1 MSVKLR
7 LRRMGKKKQP
17 FYRIVAIDSKS
28 RRDGGYIEKLGHYNP
43 LTNPEEIVIDR
54 EKAIKWL
61 DCGAIPSDTV
71 KSFFRHNGIIL
82 EWDLRRKGFEAER
95 IAEELKKWEV
105 LQLERQKRRE
115 AKAAMAKR
123 DKGPVEEE
131 LPKQEIAEES
141 QPAQDAPAP
150 AE

>member
-1 MSVKLR
+1 
-7 LRRMGKKKQP
+7 MGKKKQP

-28 RRDGGYIEKLGHYNP
+28 RRDGEYIEKLGHYNP
-43 LTNPEEIVIDR
+43 LTNPEEIIIDR

-61 DCGAIPSDTV
+61 ECGAIPSDTV
-71 KSFFRHNGIIL
+71 KSFLRHNGIIL
-82 EWDLRRKGFEAER
+82 EWDLRRKGFKPER
-95 IAEELKKWEV
+95 ITEELKKWEL

-123 DKGPVEEE
+123 DQEPVLEES
-131 LPKQEIAEES
+131 PKQEIADES
-141 QPAQDAPAP
+141 QPSQETATA

>member
-1 MSVKLR
+1 
-7 LRRMGKKKQP
+7 MGKKKQP
-17 FYRIVAIDSKS
+17 FYRIVAIDSRS
-28 RRDGGYIEKLGHYNP
+28 RREGEYIEKLGHYNP
-43 LTNPEEIVIDR
+43 LTHPEEIVIDR

-61 DCGAIPSDTV
+61 DIGAIPSDTV
-71 KSFFRHNGIIL
+71 RSFMRHNGIIL
-82 EWDLRRKGFEAER
+82 EWDLRRKGLEPDR

-123 DKGPVEEE
+123 DKAQVEEE
-131 LPKQEIAEES
+131 SPKQEVAEES